1 MSLTSRY
8 TQTQI
13 RVLFYILQ
21 LGITLRTEMFF
32 TELLEQFTVSLR
44 QPIKITIP
52 YHRMKLT
59 I

>member
-52 YHRMKLT
+52 YHTIKLT